1 MQTES
6 SDVRDSR
13 PLPSNEVIE
22 AAKEHEV
29 SPLFKTAQAGEGVSA
44 EELRGTGFTYRHD
57 WGSRHGQWKLTLN
70 WGAINCNSRVFVSI
84 CEFGG
89 GAQCGFVGSA
99 RYTVHNVAPFNGGVT
114 VWINIEYNSDIRVH
128 FDYLVVNP

>member
-1 MQTES
+1 METES
-6 SDVRDSR
+6 SRDSR

-29 SPLFKTAQAGEGVSA
+29 SSLFKTAKAGEGVSA
-44 EELRGTGFTYRHD
+44 EELIGTGFTYRHD
-57 WGSRHGQWKLTLN
+57 WGNRHGQWKLTLN
-70 WGAINCNSRVFVSI
+70 WSAINCNSRVFVSI

-89 GAQCGFVGSA
+89 GNQCGFVGAA

-114 VWINIEYNSDIRVH
+114 VWINTEWNSDIRVH
-128 FDYLVVNP
+128 FDYLVINP